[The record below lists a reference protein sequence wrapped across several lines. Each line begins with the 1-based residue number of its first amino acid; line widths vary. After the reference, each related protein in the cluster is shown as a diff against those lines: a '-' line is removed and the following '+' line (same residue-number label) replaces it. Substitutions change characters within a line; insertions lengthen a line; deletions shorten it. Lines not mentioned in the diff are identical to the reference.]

1 MWTVGIADELGNG
14 CSPTCSTLLIV
25 STLGRLGDDVHYLL
39 LAHYAIQCGSQYI
52 PDVRSVHKG
61 KHARMRGEAQR
72 ALQRMDARMNKLR
85 TYAGESATERYNA
98 Q

>member
-1 MWTVGIADELGNG
+1 MLTVGIADELGNG
-14 CSPTCSTLLIV
+14 CSPTCSSLLIV

-52 PDVRSVHKG
+52 PDMRSAHGG

-72 ALQRMDARMNKLR
+72 ALQTHER
-85 TYAGESATERYNA
+85 THER
-98 Q
+98 